1 MLDLGGRLTAVQPSS
16 PTPPA
21 TGTPVL
27 AGGCP
32 AQTHSTVQ
40 YSEVLVLDSEVLVFD
55 GEVLVLVL
63 VLATQVLVLVIQL
76 IVLVLVK

>member
-40 YSEVLVLDSEVLVFD
+40 YSEVLVFD